1 MIYIEGL
8 KPQIESLILD
18 ASKEQ
23 IDVVW
28 FDFKEALYSILS
40 DKTLMKPDNLLSEVD
55 VKKQYVDDINS
66 GSIWQKANKIYIEE
80 PYMDRLIPIIFFIDK
95 THTDFQGRLKLE
107 PITFTIGIFKRK
119 IRNSITRAWRTLGF
133 PTDIMSK
140 KNVKK
145 EIKLQDYHNI
155 LKVILPS

>member
-28 FDFKEALYSILS
+28 FDLKEALYSIFS
-40 DKTLMKPDNLLSEVD
+40 DKTLMNPENLLTEAD
-55 VKKQYVDDINS
+55 VKKQFVDDINS
-66 GSIWQKANKIYIEE
+66 SSLWQKASKIYIKE
-80 PYMDRLIPIIFFIDK
+80 PLIKRLIHAIFFIDK
-95 THTDFQGRLKLE
+95 TNTDIQGRLKLE
-107 PITFTIGIFKRK
+107 PITFTLGIFKRK

-133 PTDIMSK
+133 ATDVMSE
-140 KNVKK
+140 KNQSSKGP
-145 EIKLQDYHNI
+145 IR
-155 LKVILPS
+155 